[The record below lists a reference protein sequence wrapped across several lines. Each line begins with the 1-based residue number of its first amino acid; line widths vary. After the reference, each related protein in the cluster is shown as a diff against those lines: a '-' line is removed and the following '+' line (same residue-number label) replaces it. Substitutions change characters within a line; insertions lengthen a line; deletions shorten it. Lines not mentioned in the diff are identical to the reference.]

1 MNGSVGAPQH
11 SQFITK
17 HHSSFSRDY
26 YAPVKRQRLLY
37 YRLYACTT
45 SLRSAPPISVQQ
57 VVSSRCNMRS
67 ALWRSPR
74 LQLGGFLHPAHGKRA
89 LSEAVKRPRKLLFP
103 GQGSQYVGMTGKLPP
118 SQAVDSL
125 YATAASALG
134 YDLRALCLEG
144 PQERL
149 NETIH
154 CQPAVVVA
162 SLAALEQLGS
172 RDRTGVSIPQRV

>member
-1 MNGSVGAPQH
+1 MNGSVREPQH
-11 SQFITK
+11 GNSLLNIIHYFHKI
-17 HHSSFSRDY
+17 SFVCMHDQLTLSP
-26 YAPVKRQRLLY
+26 AHK
-37 YRLYACTT
+37 CTT
-45 SLRSAPPISVQQ
+45 GSIEGSI
-57 VVSSRCNMRS
+57 RCNMRAARS

-74 LQLGGFLHPAHGKRA
+74 LQLGGFLRPAHGKRA
-89 LSEAVKRPRKLLFP
+89 LSEAVKRPQKLLFP

-172 RDRTGVSIPQRV
+172 RDQTGVSVYHNVF